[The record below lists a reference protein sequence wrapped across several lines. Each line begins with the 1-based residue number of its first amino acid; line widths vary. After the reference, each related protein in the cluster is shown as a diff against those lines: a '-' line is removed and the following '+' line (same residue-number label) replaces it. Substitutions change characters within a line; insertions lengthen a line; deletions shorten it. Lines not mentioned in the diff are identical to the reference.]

1 MRSSRRFFLMGSLAV
16 ATTTGSPRRSVG
28 AGEKVVLGHIGLGGR
43 GSDLLRGFARRP
55 DVEVAFLAD
64 VDLRRL
70 KPRVE
75 EATSL
80 TGKPPKAVQDFRRA
94 LDDNSVDAVVIATP
108 DHWHAL
114 ATVWACQAGKDVYVE
129 KPTSHSI
136 WESRKM
142 VEAARRHSRVV
153 QCGTQNRS
161 APYVQEAIEYIASGK
176 LGDIHFVKVYNS
188 KPRSA
193 ITKRPDA
200 PVPEGVDYD
209 MWLGPAPL
217 RAFNENHFHAA
228 WNWYWRYSGGDI
240 TNDGVH
246 QLDMARWVIDR
257 AHPRSVSASGGI
269 HVFKDDQD
277 TPDTQ
282 LVTWE
287 YDGLTMA
294 FEQALWAPYQQKTPG
309 PLRDRDA
316 LPKWP
321 FNGTRIEIFGT
332 KQWMMLGRHSDGWEV
347 FDADFQSVAHGFG
360 RQANALHFE
369 NFIDCVR
376 SRANPHGDIEK
387 AHLSTLLCHY
397 GNIAYRLGRKLSID
411 PKTEGFVDDAEA
423 NSLVKRSY
431 REPWVVPD
439 PV

>member
-1 MRSSRRFFLMGSLAV
+1 MRPSRRHFLMGSMAV
-16 ATTTGSPRRSVG
+16 AAVG
-28 AGEKVVLGHIGLGGR
+28 RAAGRAVAASEKVVLGHMGLGGR

-55 DVEVAFLAD
+55 DVEVAYLAD
-64 VDLRRL
+64 IDPRRL
-70 KPRVE
+70 RPRIE

-80 TGKPPKAVQDFRRA
+80 TGKTPKAVPDFRRI
-94 LDDNSVDAVVIATP
+94 LDDRSVDAVVIATP

-114 ATVWACQAGKDVYVE
+114 GTVWACQAGKDVYVE

-142 VEAARRHSRVV
+142 VEAARKHGRVV

-161 APYVQEAIEYIASGK
+161 APYVQEAIDYIASGK
-176 LGDIHFVKVYNS
+176 LDEIHLVKVFNS

-193 ITKRPDA
+193 LTPRPDT

-209 MWLGPAPL
+209 MWLGPALMRP
-217 RAFNENHFHAA
+217 FNENHFHAG
-228 WNWYWRYSGGDI
+228 WNWFWPYSGGDI

-257 AHPRSVSASGGI
+257 AHPRSVAATGGS
-269 HVFKDDQD
+269 HFFKDEQD

-282 LVTWE
+282 LVTWDF
-287 YDGLTMA
+287 DGLTLS
-294 FEQALWAPYQQKTPG
+294 FEQVLWAPYQQKTPG

-316 LPKWP
+316 LPNWP
-321 FNGTRIEIFGT
+321 FNGTRIEIYGS

-347 FDADFQSVAHGFG
+347 FDGNFQSVAHGFG
-360 RQANALHFE
+360 RQANALHFA
-369 NFIDCVR
+369 NFVDCIR
-376 SRANPHGDIEK
+376 SRKLPNADIEQ

-397 GNIAYRLGRKLSID
+397 GNIAYRVGRKLTID
-411 PKTEGFVDDAEA
+411 PQTEGFVDDAAA
-423 NSLVKRSY
+423 NALVRRDY
-431 REPWVVPD
+431 REPWVVPAS
-439 PV
+439 V